1 MRFDDLDRTLRVFET
16 AYDFCVPPEQ
26 YIVVRLDG
34 RGFTRLT
41 KEVWQFEA
49 PFDIRF
55 RDLMVETTAHLMQC
69 GFNIIYGYTQSDEIS
84 LLFHFKDDSFNRK
97 TRKIISILAAEA
109 SAKFSVLHSEMA
121 TFDARICILPNAKMT
136 EDYFRWRHE
145 DAHRNALNAHC
156 YWMLRKEGE
165 TVKNATNEV
174 KGLNRQEKHDLLFS
188 REINF
193 NELPS
198 WQKRGT
204 GLYWTDIEKTGFNPK
219 TKQPTVSTRRQIFK
233 DYELPLG
240 DDYSQFIQQQFLLNQ
255 KQTF

>member
-1 MRFDDLDRTLRVFET
+1 MRFDDLDTRLRIYET
-16 AYDFCVPPEQ
+16 AYDFCIPPEQ
-26 YIVVRLDG
+26 FIVVRLDG
-34 RGFTRLT
+34 RGFTKLT
-41 KEVWQFEA
+41 KEIWQFEA
-49 PFDIRF
+49 PFDVRF
-55 RDLMVETTAHLMQC
+55 RDLMVKTTAHLMQC

-84 LLFHFKDDSFNRK
+84 LLFHANDDSFNRK

-109 SAKFSVLHSEMA
+109 SAKFSVLHGQIAS
-121 TFDARICILPNAKMT
+121 FDARICILPSPKIV

-165 TVKNATNEV
+165 NIKRATNQV
-174 KGLNRQEKHDLLFS
+174 KGLSRQEKHDLLFS
-188 REINF
+188 RDINF

-204 GLYWTDIEKTGFNPK
+204 GLYFKNIEKQGFNPK
-219 TKQPTVSTRRQIFK
+219 TQEPTVSSRREIFK

-240 DDYSQFIQQQFLLNQ
+240 DEYSRFITSYFLSL
-255 KQTF
+255 

>member
-1 MRFDDLDRTLRVFET
+1 MRFDDLDQRLRVFET

-34 RGFTRLT
+34 KGFTRLT
-41 KEVWQFEA
+41 KEVWQFDA
-49 PFDIRF
+49 PFDICF

-84 LLFHFKDDSFNRK
+84 LLFHPLENSFNRK

-109 SAKFSVLHSEMA
+109 SAKFSLMQGDLA
-121 TFDARICILPNAKMT
+121 IFDARICILPNAKT
-136 EDYFRWRHE
+136 VEDYFRWRHE

-165 TVKNATNEV
+165 SVNTATAQV
-174 KGLNRQEKHDLLFS
+174 KGLNRQAKHDLLFS
-188 REINF
+188 RDINF

-204 GLYWTDIEKTGFNPK
+204 GLYWQDVEKIGFNPK
-219 TKQPTVSTRRQIFK
+219 SNQATTSIRREIFK
-233 DYELPLG
+233 NYELALG
-240 DDYSQFIQQQFLLNQ
+240 DEYSQFIQKQFLLEKNESS
-255 KQTF
+255 

>member
-1 MRFDDLDRTLRVFET
+1 MRFDDLDTRLRVYET

-34 RGFTRLT
+34 KGFTRLT
-41 KEVWQFEA
+41 KEIWQFEA

-84 LLFHFKDDSFNRK
+84 LLFHLKDDSFNRK

-109 SAKFSVLHSEMA
+109 SAKFSLSHGQIA
-121 TFDARICILPNAKMT
+121 TFDARICILPNSKIV

-165 TVKNATNEV
+165 NINQATHQV
-174 KGLNRQEKHDLLFS
+174 KGLSRQEKHDLLFS
-188 REINF
+188 RDINF

-204 GLYWTDIEKTGFNPK
+204 GLYWKEIEKEGFNPK
-219 TKQPTVSTRRQIFK
+219 TQQTTTSIRRIIFK
-233 DYELPLG
+233 DDELALG
-240 DDYSQFIQQQFLLNQ
+240 DEYSRFIQRHFLL
-255 KQTF
+255 

>member
-1 MRFDDLDRTLRVFET
+1 MRFDDLDTRLRVYET
-16 AYDFCVPPEQ
+16 AYDFCIPPEQ

-34 RGFTRLT
+34 RGFTKLT
-41 KEVWQFEA
+41 KDTWKFEA

-84 LLFHFKDDSFNRK
+84 LLFHSNEDSFTRK

-109 SAKFSVLHSEMA
+109 SAKFSVLHKNIA
-121 TFDARICILPNAKMT
+121 TFDARICILPNAKIV

-156 YWMLRKEGE
+156 YWMLRNEGE
-165 TVKNATNEV
+165 NIKKATHQV
-174 KGLNRQEKHDLLFS
+174 KGLSRQEKHDLLFS
-188 REINF
+188 RNINF

-204 GLYWTDIEKTGFNPK
+204 GLYWKNIEKAGFNPK
-219 TKQPTVSTRRQIFK
+219 NNQPTISTRRQLFK

-240 DDYSQFIQQQFLLNQ
+240 DDYSQFIQTQFLLEKNE
-255 KQTF
+255 

>member
-1 MRFDDLDRTLRVFET
+1 MRFDDLDKRLRVFET
-16 AYDFCVPPEQ
+16 AYDFCIPPEQ

-34 RGFTRLT
+34 KGFTRLT
-41 KEVWQFEA
+41 KDVWNFEA
-49 PFDIRF
+49 PFDIKF
-55 RDLMVETTAHLMQC
+55 RDLMVDTTEHLMSC
-69 GFNIIYGYTQSDEIS
+69 GFNILFGYTQSDEIS
-84 LLFHFKDDSFNRK
+84 LLFHPQEESFNRK

-109 SAKFSVLHSEMA
+109 SAKFSLLHQKIA
-121 TFDARICILPNAKMT
+121 VFDARICILPNTKVV

-165 TVKNATNEV
+165 SVKVATSQV
-174 KGLNRQEKHDLLFS
+174 KGLNRQEKHNLLFS

-193 NELPS
+193 NDLPS

-204 GLYWTDIEKTGFNPK
+204 GLYWQEIEKLGFNPK
-219 TKQPTVSTRRQIFK
+219 TKQETKSIRRQIFK

-240 DDYSQFIQQQFLLNQ
+240 DDYSMFIQNSFL
-255 KQTF
+255 TE

>member
-1 MRFDDLDRTLRVFET
+1 MRFEDVDTRLRIYET

-26 YIVVRLDG
+26 FIVVRLDG
-34 RGFTRLT
+34 RGFTKLT
-41 KEVWQFEA
+41 KDIWKFDA

-84 LLFHFKDDSFNRK
+84 LLFHANDDSFNRK
-97 TRKIISILAAEA
+97 TRKIMSILAGEA
-109 SAKFSVLHSEMA
+109 SAKFSIMHGQIA
-121 TFDARICILPNAKMT
+121 TFDARICILPNAKIV

-156 YWMLRKEGE
+156 YWVLRKEGE
-165 TVKNATNEV
+165 NIKKATNQI
-174 KGLNRQEKHDLLFS
+174 KGLSRQEKHDLLLS
-188 REINF
+188 RDINF

-204 GLYWTDIEKTGFNPK
+204 GLYFQTIEKQGFNPK
-219 TKQPTVSTRRQIFK
+219 TAKPTISTRRQIFK
-233 DYELPLG
+233 DDELAL
-240 DDYSQFIQQQFLLNQ
+240 DDEYNQFIQKFFL
-255 KQTF
+255 

>member
-1 MRFDDLDRTLRVFET
+1 MRFDDLDTRLRVYET
-16 AYDFCVPPEQ
+16 AYDFFVPPEQ

-34 RGFTRLT
+34 RGFTKLT
-41 KEVWQFEA
+41 KDIWKFEA
-49 PFDIRF
+49 PFDLRF

-84 LLFHFKDDSFNRK
+84 LLFHLKDDSFNRK

-109 SAKFSVLHSEMA
+109 SAKFSVLHGEMA
-121 TFDARICILPNAKMT
+121 TFDARICILPNAKT
-136 EDYFRWRHE
+136 VEDYFRWRHE

-165 TVKNATNEV
+165 NVKNATDQV
-174 KGLNRQEKHDLLFS
+174 KGLSRQEKHDLLFS
-188 REINF
+188 RDINF

-204 GLYWTDIEKTGFNPK
+204 GLYWTEIEKSGFNPK
-219 TKQPTVSTRRQIFK
+219 TKQSTVSTRRHIFK

-240 DDYSQFIQQQFLLNQ
+240 DDYSQFIQTQFLLDTPQ
-255 KQTF
+255 E

>member
-1 MRFDDLDRTLRVFET
+1 MRFDDLDTRLRIYET
-16 AYDFCVPPEQ
+16 AYDFCIPPEQ
-26 YIVVRLDG
+26 FIVVRLDG
-34 RGFTRLT
+34 RGFTKLT
-41 KEVWQFEA
+41 KEIWQFEA
-49 PFDIRF
+49 PFDVRF
-55 RDLMVETTAHLMQC
+55 RDLMVKTTAHLMQC

-84 LLFHFKDDSFNRK
+84 LLFHANDDSFNRK

-109 SAKFSVLHSEMA
+109 SAKFSVLHGQIAS
-121 TFDARICILPNAKMT
+121 FDARICILPNPKIV

-165 TVKNATNEV
+165 NIKRATNQV
-174 KGLNRQEKHDLLFS
+174 KGLSRQEKHDLLFS
-188 REINF
+188 RDINF

-204 GLYWTDIEKTGFNPK
+204 GLYFKNIEKQGFNPK
-219 TKQPTVSTRRQIFK
+219 TQEPTVSSRREIFK

-240 DDYSQFIQQQFLLNQ
+240 DEYSRFITSYFLSL
-255 KQTF
+255 